1 MTEEPPTPQDDETP
15 AEADAP
21 AGGSSEGAEAA
32 AEGQAQG
39 GADEQAEQPAAEAD
53 QPAAEA
59 DQPAAEADQ
68 PAAEPE
74 QPAAQAEEPAAEPEV
89 ETPAGDTTAADEP
102 GGATAEGINAPDE
115 PAQAPDVVGPEGAED
130 AGSGAEA
137 GAQAAGVDEGPD
149 AETAERRERPKPSA
163 KKQSRR
169 QEAAQNEPEVVPGAH
184 LEPDLVLEPEAETPD
199 EFGAYAQ
206 TYDAGTVPEDG
217 TSDDRPAEPAAEG
230 EADGAPAPQPERK
243 VLDLAADARYP
254 ATGKR
259 KTAIARVILKPGNG
273 TYTVNGR
280 ELDAFF
286 PRLGLQRTAR
296 GPLETA
302 GYESRMDVVA
312 RIHGGGVSA
321 QAGALRHGIA
331 RALVEADP
339 ALRTELKRRGFLTRD
354 ARVKERK
361 KAGLKKA
368 RKRPQFSK
376 R

>member
-15 AEADAP
+15 AADADAP
-21 AGGSSEGAEAA
+21 AEGSTEGEAPEAA
-32 AEGQAQG
+32 AG
-39 GADEQAEQPAAEAD
+39 D
-53 QPAAEA
+53 QPEAAA
-59 DQPAAEADQ
+59 DDQPEATADD
-68 PAAEPE
+68 AI
-74 QPAAQAEEPAAEPEV
+74 
-89 ETPAGDTTAADEP
+89 ETPADDTTTADEP
-102 GGATAEGINAPDE
+102 GGATDEGINAPDE
-115 PAQAPDVVGPEGAED
+115 PAQAPDVVGPEGAEE

-137 GAQAAGVDEGPD
+137 GAQAAGVDQDDPEVAD
-149 AETAERRERPKPSA
+149 KRDRPKPSA
-163 KKQSRR
+163 KKQARR
-169 QEAAQNEPEVVPGAH
+169 QDAAANEPDVVPGAH
-184 LEPDLVLEPEAETPD
+184 LEPDLVLESEGAAETAD

-206 TYDAGTVPEDG
+206 TYDAGTVPEDD
-217 TSDDRPAEPAAEG
+217 TVDTRPAEPPSEG
-230 EADGAPAPQPERK
+230 EAAAAQPAERK
-243 VLDLAADARYP
+243 VIDLAADARYQ

-259 KTAIARVILKPGNG
+259 KTSVARVILKPGSG

-280 ELDAFF
+280 PLDAFF

-302 GYESRMDVVA
+302 GYETRMDVVA

-339 ALRTELKRRGFLTRD
+339 SLRTELKRRGFLTRD